1 LIISSKQKPRHAGD
15 GVLFINQLICLL
27 LHPATAAGLI
37 CTRLFAD
44 EETIQ
49 TIFGDFIAKA
59 NRLLSL
65 AAVLH
70 RASL

>member
-1 LIISSKQKPRHAGD
+1 MPPGSEALLAEEKQAEKARFEKEGEDP
-15 GVLFINQLICLL
+15 F
-27 LHPATAAGLI
+27 AA
-37 CTRLFAD
+37 

-49 TIFGDFIAKA
+49 TIFGDFIPKA

>member
-1 LIISSKQKPRHAGD
+1 MLGEEIPGEKTI
-15 GVLFINQLICLL
+15 
-27 LHPATAAGLI
+27 
-37 CTRLFAD
+37 LFAA

-49 TIFGDFIAKA
+49 TIFGDFIPKA